1 MCLASWPC
9 YSFSEP
15 YEYGITYNAA
25 ANGMSWSMTTETLG
39 VPAAPGMEINGV
51 LYRYRTVKQTN
62 DDFKVTI
69 SNKDTQGGYIFR
81 ETDDWSGVPGNRITK
96 FIPVELS
103 PIARWGE
110 GSITTEGV
118 GQVQDQFVVYT
129 FRFEE
134 CVNPETTPGCP
145 GYVDPLLYQANTPQ
159 IEIYNTLEDESVTN
173 ALDPTN
179 PDLYEEDKEEAAKED
194 DEKEKDKDDMEKAL
208 AASQNAI
215 TLASTISQE
224 ALVNAMN
231 ATVNMTTY
239 YAVRIDGGAYK
250 ETQKLVDSQLP
261 ENRKGLRN
269 GLAQQLLHD
278 QMVDAQ
284 YK

>member
-1 MCLASWPC
+1 
-9 YSFSEP
+9 
-15 YEYGITYNAA
+15 
-25 ANGMSWSMTTETLG
+25 MTTETLG
-39 VPAAPGMEINGV
+39 VSAIPGMEINGV
-51 LYRYRTVKQTN
+51 LYRYRAVKQTE

-69 SNKDTQGGYIFR
+69 SNKDTSGGYIFR

-96 FIPVELS
+96 FLPVELS
-103 PIARWGE
+103 PIARWGQ

-145 GYVDPLLYQANTPQ
+145 GYVDQERFQATVPN
-159 IEIYNTLEDESVTN
+159 IEIYNTLEDENVAS
-173 ALDPTN
+173 ALEPTD
-179 PDLYEEDKEEAAKED
+179 PDLYDEEKEESAKED

-215 TLASTISQE
+215 TLASAISQE

-239 YAVRIDGGAYK
+239 YAVRINGGAYK

-269 GLAQQLLHD
+269 GLAQQLLHN

>member
-1 MCLASWPC
+1 
-9 YSFSEP
+9 
-15 YEYGITYNAA
+15 
-25 ANGMSWSMTTETLG
+25 MTTETLG
-39 VPAAPGMEINGV
+39 VPAVPGMEINGV
-51 LYRYRTVKQTN
+51 LYRYRTVKETN

-69 SNKDTQGGYIFR
+69 GNKDTSGGYIFR

-110 GSITTEGV
+110 GSITTEGAGRV
-118 GQVQDQFVVYT
+118 EEPFVVYT

-145 GYVDPLLYQANTPQ
+145 GYVDPLLYQANTPE

-179 PDLYEEDKEEAAKED
+179 PDLYEDEKEESAKED

-208 AASQNAI
+208 SASQNAI
-215 TLASTISQE
+215 TLASAISQE

-231 ATVNMTTY
+231 ANVNLSPY
-239 YAVRIDGGAYK
+239 YVARIDGGAYK

-269 GLAQQLLHD
+269 GLAQQLLHN